1 MKFYS
6 DWKIVQWNSV
16 EKVANNELARIVG
29 LVPLVGYLILFND
42 EIAGIAS
49 FTIIAGVENDN
60 VSPFILSSLAKMR
73 FVFFG
78 SLFVLFA
85 NLTFRV
91 FRPPV
96 LENSKGDM
104 EFSTRVRDSYSVYE
118 LASMEAQVFSDHWK
132 PRSPFFWM
140 VSDKIRS
147 KKAVVSGFKPHL
159 RARMFSAHGDYI
171 HFLAREW
178 WAGKMHTFRGARLAS
193 MILGITGYIL
203 LAIPTFDISQAV
215 IWDILTS
222 LWTADIQG

>member
-6 DWKIVQWNSV
+6 DWKIAQWYSV
-16 EKVANNELARIVG
+16 EKIANNELARIVG

-49 FTIIAGVENDN
+49 FGTIAGVDNDN

-85 NLTFRV
+85 NLIYRI
-91 FRPPV
+91 FRPQV
-96 LENSKGDM
+96 LDSSKGGM

-118 LASMEAQVFSDHWK
+118 LASMEEQVFSEHWK

-140 VSDKIRS
+140 VHDSIRS
-147 KKAVVSGFKPHL
+147 KKPLVSGYRPDA
-159 RARMFSAHGDYI
+159 RAQMFSKHGDYI

-178 WAGKMHTFRGARLAS
+178 WAGMMHTSRGARLAS
-193 MILGITGYIL
+193 MLLGITGYIL
-203 LAIPTFDISQAV
+203 LAFPTFDISQAV
-215 IWDILTS
+215 LRDILTS
-222 LWTADIQG
+222 L